1 MKSKTKSMFAG
12 KVLVW
17 LALVTFTSVAMAQ
30 QPSPTPKKSPEPQ
43 PTVDA
48 GEDAGDY
55 TVIGS
60 VEFGYRG
67 LSVDGDHN
75 KYQSDLNYRAGPRL
89 FVPFVA
95 ELSIYTIEFCSYTH
109 ALSVANQREVKGSS
123 PLHPSRFSR

>member
-1 MKSKTKSMFAG
+1 MKSKTKLMFAG

-17 LALVTFTSVAMAQ
+17 LALVTFTSVSMAQ

-48 GEDAGDY
+48 GEDAGNY

-60 VEFGYRG
+60 IEFGYRG

-89 FVPFVA
+89 FDSTFLMKA
-95 ELSIYTIEFCSYTH
+95 KDDELSPKVRD
-109 ALSVANQREVKGSS
+109 LKREIKKKQAS
-123 PLHPSRFSR
+123 